1 MFPSLRNAGLVLTL
15 AALAGTAPAM
25 AHDDGRW
32 QGHGNDAPSGKPE
45 WQVREEQRQ
54 REQAR
59 REREQEQQR
68 QRQEEQRRLAEQQQR
83 RNEAWQLRQEA
94 QQRRVAEQQRRRD
107 EAWQRSQEQ
116 ELRRRAEQQRRHDEA
131 WQREQEAIQRRRA
144 AAQGHPAGHGSH
156 PHWERGRRYDGPVNV
171 VRDWDRHHLRQPA
184 HGQQWV
190 RTDGGDYLLLEIAN
204 QLIVDMLSR

>member
-1 MFPSLRNAGLVLTL
+1 MFPSLRNAGLVLAL
-15 AALAGTAPAM
+15 AALAGAAPAM

-68 QRQEEQRRLAEQQQR
+68 HLAERQQH
-83 RNEAWQLRQEA
+83 RNEAAQLRQEA
-94 QQRRVAEQQRRRD
+94 QQRHVAEQQRRRD

-116 ELRRRAEQQRRHDEA
+116 ELRRRAEQQRRRDEA

-144 AAQGHPAGHGSH
+144 AAQGHPAGHGSY
-156 PHWERGRRYDGPVNV
+156 PHWERGHRYDSPANV

-184 HGQQWV
+184 HSQQWV
-190 RTDGGDYLLLEIAN
+190 RTDCGDYLLLEIAN
-204 QLIVDMLSR
+204 QLIVDVLSR

>member
-1 MFPSLRNAGLVLTL
+1 MFPSLRNAGLVLAL
-15 AALAGTAPAM
+15 AAFAGTAPAM

-32 QGHGNDAPSGKPE
+32 QGHGNDDPSGKPE

-59 REREQEQQR
+59 REQEQQR
-68 QRQEEQRRLAEQQQR
+68 QRQEEQRRLAERQQR
-83 RNEAWQLRQEA
+83 RSEAAQLRQEA

-116 ELRRRAEQQRRHDEA
+116 ELRRRAEQQRRHDAA

-144 AAQGHPAGHGSH
+144 AAQGHPASHGSH